1 MIFIKF
7 FSFSQSLS
15 DGLKELFF
23 KVNVS
28 SILKE
33 ADDNTIMAI
42 SKLPS
47 DFTNLLMRISWN
59 FENGPSTYFDLIYKK
74 ERGTIESLLA
84 DKIDLPVE
92 NISEFLKNFSIF
104 IRKVLENIRIKYP
117 NIRKHQLME
126 LTTNWCFLGGLK
138 SKKMSL

>member
-1 MIFIKF
+1 MMERRAEVFIF
-7 FSFSQSLS
+7 FSIVSKLVLIPSLIVETFVF
-15 DGLKELFF
+15 LLRRIF
-23 KVNVS
+23 

-33 ADDNTIMAI
+33 ADDNTILAI

-92 NISEFLKNFSIF
+92 NISEFLKNFSIPPDSDF
-104 IRKVLENIRIKYP
+104 DYYKSEINI
-117 NIRKHQLME
+117 
-126 LTTNWCFLGGLK
+126 F
-138 SKKMSL
+138 

>member
-1 MIFIKF
+1 MNKKNLFALILIFINF

-92 NISEFLKNFSIF
+92 NISEFLKNFSIPPDSDF
-104 IRKVLENIRIKYP
+104 DY
-117 NIRKHQLME
+117 
-126 LTTNWCFLGGLK
+126 
-138 SKKMSL
+138 